1 MSVRP
6 YSRCTRVVGCV
17 MESSCEFWCKEKRAF
32 ESIVFISF
40 NLFPPQLGLL
50 MGEIP
55 LLLEQSPG
63 MEVFPCLPQ

>member
-6 YSRCTRVVGCV
+6 YSRCPRVVGCV
-17 MESSCEFWCKEKRAF
+17 MGSSCEFWCKEERAF
-32 ESIVFISF
+32 ESMIFLSF
-40 NLFPPQLGLL
+40 NPFPPQLGLL

-63 MEVFPCLPQ
+63 MEVFLCPPP